1 MPKKSLR
8 TAFSLVEISVVLAII
23 TAIVVGVIKSQAM
36 FLKAR
41 LSTAQTITQNSSV
54 KDIADLAIWYET
66 TLESSFLFSEQ
77 VDGGA
82 ISVWQDNSSNAAS
95 KNNATQASTSSKPK
109 FYEKVFNDSLPAIR
123 FDGVNDFLTFD
134 ASPII
139 GSSYTIF
146 VVEQRRASTSQM
158 MFLGGD
164 SAAANGNLELGYRS
178 DTAITQAHSSG
189 VFNDFTVAAY
199 SSPTPRIHTFWF
211 NVAAGQK
218 YWINGG
224 SAADDASSGFNSA
237 LTSYSGS
244 AIGRYLTH
252 YFNGDIAEIIIFT
265 RALQTNERQVV
276 ETYLSQK
283 YNLTIL

>member
-23 TAIVVGVIKSQAM
+23 TAIIVGVIKSQAM

-77 VDGGA
+77 VDGCE
-82 ISVWQDNSSNAAS
+82 ITVWQDNSSNAAS
-95 KNNATQASTSSKPK
+95 KNNATQTIPGSNKPR

-134 ASPII
+134 GSPLI

-158 MFLGGD
+158 MFLGGVND
-164 SAAANGNLELGYRS
+164 NLQLGYRS
-178 DTAITQAHSSG
+178 DTSITQAHSSG

-224 SAADDASSGFNSA
+224 SGADDTGVGFSSA
-237 LTSYSGS
+237 LTSYSGA

-265 RALQTNERQVV
+265 RALQTTERQVV
-276 ETYLSQK
+276 ETYLGQK
-283 YNLTIL
+283 YNLTIS

>member
-23 TAIVVGVIKSQAM
+23 TAIIVGVIKSQAM

-77 VDGGA
+77 VDGGE
-82 ISVWQDNSSNAAS
+82 ITVWQDNSSNAAS
-95 KNNATQASTSSKPK
+95 KNNATQTIPGSNKPR

-134 ASPII
+134 GSPLI

-158 MFLGGD
+158 MFLGGVND
-164 SAAANGNLELGYRS
+164 NLQLGYRS
-178 DTAITQAHSSG
+178 ETSVTQAHSSG

-224 SAADDASSGFNSA
+224 SGADDTGVGFSSA
-237 LTSYSGS
+237 LTSYSGA

-252 YFNGDIAEIIIFT
+252 YLNGDIAEIIIFT
-265 RALQTNERQVV
+265 RALQTTERQVV

-283 YNLTIL
+283 YNLTIS

>member
-23 TAIVVGVIKSQAM
+23 TAIIVGVIKSQAM

-95 KNNATQASTSSKPK
+95 KNNATQTSTSSKPK

-134 ASPII
+134 GSPLI

-158 MFLGGD
+158 MFLGGVND
-164 SAAANGNLELGYRS
+164 NLQLGYRS
-178 DTAITQAHSSG
+178 ETSVTQAHSSG

-224 SAADDASSGFNSA
+224 SGADDTGVGFSSA
-237 LTSYSGS
+237 LTSYSGA

-265 RALQTNERQVV
+265 RALQTTERQVV
-276 ETYLSQK
+276 ETYLGQK
-283 YNLTIL
+283 YNLTIS

>member
-95 KNNATQASTSSKPK
+95 KNNATQTSTSSKPK

-134 ASPII
+134 GSPLI

-158 MFLGGD
+158 MFLGGVND
-164 SAAANGNLELGYRS
+164 NLQLGYRS
-178 DTAITQAHSSG
+178 ETSVTQAHSSG

-224 SAADDASSGFNSA
+224 SGADDTGVGFSSA
-237 LTSYSGS
+237 LTSYSGA

-252 YFNGDIAEIIIFT
+252 YLNGDIAEIIIFT
-265 RALQTNERQVV
+265 RALQTTERQVV
-276 ETYLSQK
+276 ETYLGQK
-283 YNLTIL
+283 YNLTIS

>member
-95 KNNATQASTSSKPK
+95 KNNATQTSTSSKPK

-134 ASPII
+134 GSPLI

-158 MFLGGD
+158 MFLGGVND
-164 SAAANGNLELGYRS
+164 NLQLGYRS
-178 DTAITQAHSSG
+178 ETSVTQAHSSG

-224 SAADDASSGFNSA
+224 SGADDTGVGFSSA
-237 LTSYSGS
+237 LTSYSGA

-252 YFNGDIAEIIIFT
+252 YLNGDIAEIIIFT
-265 RALQTNERQVV
+265 RALQTTERQVV

-283 YNLTIL
+283 YNLTIS

>member
-23 TAIVVGVIKSQAM
+23 TALVVGVIKSQAM

-77 VDGGA
+77 VDGGE
-82 ISVWQDNSSNAAS
+82 ITVWQDNSSNAAS
-95 KNNATQASTSSKPK
+95 KNNATQTSTSSKPK
-109 FYEKVFNDSLPAIR
+109 FYEKVFNDSLPAVR

-134 ASPII
+134 GSPLI

-158 MFLGGD
+158 MFLGGVND
-164 SAAANGNLELGYRS
+164 NLQLGYRS
-178 DTAITQAHSSG
+178 DTSITQAHSSG

-224 SAADDASSGFNSA
+224 SGADDTGVGFSSA
-237 LTSYSGS
+237 LTSYSGA

-265 RALQTNERQVV
+265 RALQTTERQVV
-276 ETYLSQK
+276 ETYLGQK
-283 YNLTIL
+283 YNLTIS